1 MTLEDAGLGRS
12 VRMELGNCF
21 FAFECG
27 QETTVATFFAQERK
41 DVADAFTQ
49 HRLAAETR
57 DALHRAVPRD
67 DAAVAIK
74 REDAVNAR
82 VEQTL
87 QESWRFVRQAENSI
101 VNRDKCYLP
110 VSNIKPVASRTRMFE
125 PNNTGVAK
133 VEDSATS

>member
-1 MTLEDAGLGRS
+1 MGILTLHS
-12 VRMELGNCF
+12 
-21 FAFECG
+21 
-27 QETTVATFFAQERK
+27 QKRK
-41 DVADAFTQ
+41 DLFHGLAQHCFTGQ
-49 HRLAAETR
+49 TG
-57 DALHRAVPRD
+57 DTLHRAVPRN

-87 QESWRFVRQAENSI
+87 QESWRFVRQAEKSI